1 MSSEL
6 LFDIPPPS
14 CYRTEVTSVRIYLS
28 SELEEPPRDVL
39 ATVQAVQ
46 TSADRV
52 RVREMRDDIHVASH
66 LRGVLFSSLRTFSD
80 EIASVATL
88 PRNDGKATMEI
99 GETLYVTNRDDF
111 RKWLIP
117 NHQVKKEI
125 WLIQYK
131 KATKKPSI
139 NYVEAVE
146 EAICFGWIDGLE
158 KSMDAERYALRFS
171 PRRAKSNWTET
182 NKDRARKMIAE
193 GRMMEAGL
201 ATLPKDF

>member
-1 MSSEL
+1 
-6 LFDIPPPS
+6 
-14 CYRTEVTSVRIYLS
+14 
-28 SELEEPPRDVL
+28 
-39 ATVQAVQ
+39 
-46 TSADRV
+46 
-52 RVREMRDDIHVASH
+52 
-66 LRGVLFSSLRTFSD
+66 
-80 EIASVATL
+80 
-88 PRNDGKATMEI
+88 MEI
-99 GETLYVTNRDDF
+99 GETIYVTTRDEF

-117 NHQVKKEI
+117 NHKIKTEI

-182 NKDRARKMIAE
+182 NKERARKMIAE